1 MKRNII
7 RPTIIVSTLLVI
19 FLTIVTRK
27 VGRSETVTQLVPFN
41 QTSLE
46 QKKQVASN
54 NSQDSR
60 RNTKRKETYQD
71 IWTNTNRSLTVVTA
85 FFNLGKFPK
94 GSVSNIRTP
103 ESYKVWMSV
112 YKYLKNPLIIYT
124 DSKKFAD
131 FFTDLRNNSALITQ
145 IIMLSRDDLW
155 SFNIKPQ
162 IAKIYSKPGYP
173 KHYPNTYIP
182 DYTCMTHSK
191 LTLVAK
197 AIDSKLLVSDYY
209 SWIDLGY
216 YRDVSSRKKYFYL
229 EVPSDFDNS
238 KVGVTQVYNVPLE
251 KVSARSIILG
261 NKNWIGG
268 GLFLGKPDV
277 LKKFESQYKNR
288 VLYYLSQELM
298 NVEQHILYSMYTAEE
313 RKKNPIT
320 VEVQLYLPGKQK
332 VISGDPWFYLGFL
345 MYNENINTSYR
356 S

>member
-1 MKRNII
+1 MKKNII
-7 RPTIIVSTLLVI
+7 RPTIIVSILLVI
-19 FLTIVTRK
+19 FLTMVMMK
-27 VGRSETVTQLVPFN
+27 VDRSKMVTQFLPFN
-41 QTSLE
+41 QTNLE
-46 QKKQVASN
+46 PKKQVASDT
-54 NSQDSR
+54 SQDSWK
-60 RNTKRKETYQD
+60 NAKRKETYKD
-71 IWTNTNRSLTVVTA
+71 VWTNTNRSLTVVTA

-94 GSVSNIRTP
+94 GSFSNIRTP

-131 FFTDLRNNSALITQ
+131 FFTELRNNSAFTTK
-145 IIMLSRDDLW
+145 IIIFSRDDLW
-155 SFNIKPQ
+155 TFHIKPQ
-162 IAKIYSKPGYP
+162 IAKLYSKPGYP

-197 AIDSKLLVSDYY
+197 AINSKLLASDYY

-216 YRDVSSRKKYFYL
+216 FRDISSRKKYFYL
-229 EVPSDFDNS
+229 EVPTDFDNS
-238 KVGVTQVYNVPLE
+238 KVGVTQVYNVPLK

-277 LKKFESQYKNR
+277 LKKFESQYKDR

-320 VEVQLYLPGKQK
+320 VEVQPYLPGKQK
-332 VISGDPWFYLGFL
+332 VLSGDPWFYLGFL
-345 MYNENINTSYR
+345 MYNENINASYR